1 LQNKMKTDHDYLS
14 FDENAKEYIR

>member
-1 LQNKMKTDHDYLS
+1 MKTDHDYLS